1 MINKIIKIFK
11 ESKLDDIYLIGIF
24 DDDSRE
30 FIVNNNFIYLE
41 IGEYFLEIEAIES
54 YSKLKIEIK
63 KSISEKNFFEDVVD
77 STIRISEFIFI
88 NPLSKRKKIESVYF
102 YNLDNRKNYIITD
115 VLLIKLSSEQ
125 YIFIDPQFLGINIGG
140 LEQKRWWEDNLNP
153 QKEVKI
159 IKYDF

>member
-11 ESKLDDIYLIGIF
+11 ESELDDIYLIGIF

-41 IGEYFLEIEAIES
+41 IEAIES

-63 KSISEKNFFEDVVD
+63 KSIPEKNFFKDVVD

-88 NPLSKRKKIESVYF
+88 NPLSKRKKFESVY
-102 YNLDNRKNYIITD
+102 
-115 VLLIKLSSEQ
+115 LI
-125 YIFIDPQFLGINIGG
+125 
-140 LEQKRWWEDNLNP
+140 
-153 QKEVKI
+153 
-159 IKYDF
+159 